1 MIPRTAVTMSKREVL
16 ALLVVFIVYVVIGGA
31 VFMAVEGPREEEL
44 RNEIAQLRHEF
55 HERLASLNLSEL
67 NSTDIKKIVARLADA
82 RSKNLMDEHGQD
94 THTNWNFYNS
104 FFFAITVVTTIG
116 YGHLAP
122 STAWGRVF
130 CVLYAVVGVP
140 MTGIL
145 LAGIGDHFARGMVRG
160 LKRARGHRAPRLALA
175 ANLCT
180 FLLPWLLVF
189 LLLPAAV
196 FMFTEDWSYL
206 EGLYYC
212 FITLATIGFGDYV
225 AGNFD
230 GDYIWIYKTGVVL
243 WIIFGL
249 GYLAMILNYI
259 SRAMRC
265 KQIRR
270 VEDRLS
276 ASFSSTQHKF
286 GQRLDEIHRLLQE
299 FASKQKSHRKSIWR
313 GKSGDKQLTDC
324 GGGGAD
330 DDASADS
337 LCGGSDKNH
346 NTRDDQIQRLLTL
359 VETLKEESTQ
369 NLCRTRQLI
378 ETHNLRLQ
386 IEAPYHLREELLPPA
401 AHHHRAEGGLPRGEA
416 APSRRH
422 SLPVLNTEGGLLHGP
437 GGAGGGGFLAVPK
450 DYLHVKSSG
459 GKKNRSHLEFPTNF
473 FAPRAS
479 IPLCNGRLSRRD
491 SYDDDVYDVEI
502 AVTKPMVTFD
512 LDSLDST
519 TI

>member
-1 MIPRTAVTMSKREVL
+1 MCAYR
-16 ALLVVFIVYVVIGGA
+16 
-31 VFMAVEGPREEEL
+31 
-44 RNEIAQLRHEF
+44 
-55 HERLASLNLSEL
+55 
-67 NSTDIKKIVARLADA
+67 
-82 RSKNLMDEHGQD
+82 
-94 THTNWNFYNS
+94 
-104 FFFAITVVTTIG
+104 
-116 YGHLAP
+116 
-122 STAWGRVF
+122 
-130 CVLYAVVGVP
+130 
-140 MTGIL
+140 
-145 LAGIGDHFARGMVRG
+145 
-160 LKRARGHRAPRLALA
+160 
-175 ANLCT
+175 
-180 FLLPWLLVF
+180 
-189 LLLPAAV
+189 
-196 FMFTEDWSYL
+196 
-206 EGLYYC
+206 
-212 FITLATIGFGDYV
+212 
-225 AGNFD
+225 NFD

-276 ASFSSTQHKF
+276 ASFHSTQHKF

-313 GKSGDKQLTDC
+313 GKSSEKQHSGVC
-324 GGGGAD
+324 GGGD
-330 DDASADS
+330 DDMSAES

-386 IEAPYHLREELLPPA
+386 LEAPYHLREELLQ
-401 AHHHRAEGGLPRGEA
+401 HTHSHRESAGGLPRGEV

-422 SLPVLNTEGGLLHGP
+422 SLPVKFP
-437 GGAGGGGFLAVPK
+437 
-450 DYLHVKSSG
+450 SG
-459 GKKNRSHLEFPTNF
+459 HKNRSHLEFPTNF

-479 IPLCNGRLSRRD
+479 IPLCNGRLSSHRD
-491 SYDDDVYDVEI
+491 SYDGDVYDVEI

-519 TI
+519 AI

>member
-1 MIPRTAVTMSKREVL
+1 MSKREVL

-44 RNEIAQLRHEF
+44 RSEIAQLRHEF

-67 NSTDIKKIVARLADA
+67 NSSDIKAIVARLADA

-225 AGNFD
+225 AGT
-230 GDYIWIYKTGVVL
+230 YC
-243 WIIFGL
+243 
-249 GYLAMILNYI
+249 A
-259 SRAMRC
+259 
-265 KQIRR
+265 
-270 VEDRLS
+270 
-276 ASFSSTQHKF
+276 AS
-286 GQRLDEIHRLLQE
+286 
-299 FASKQKSHRKSIWR
+299 
-313 GKSGDKQLTDC
+313 
-324 GGGGAD
+324 
-330 DDASADS
+330 
-337 LCGGSDKNH
+337 N
-346 NTRDDQIQRLLTL
+346 
-359 VETLKEESTQ
+359 
-369 NLCRTRQLI
+369 
-378 ETHNLRLQ
+378 
-386 IEAPYHLREELLPPA
+386 
-401 AHHHRAEGGLPRGEA
+401 
-416 APSRRH
+416 
-422 SLPVLNTEGGLLHGP
+422 
-437 GGAGGGGFLAVPK
+437 VPM
-450 DYLHVKSSG
+450 G
-459 GKKNRSHLEFPTNF
+459 N
-473 FAPRAS
+473 
-479 IPLCNGRLSRRD
+479 
-491 SYDDDVYDVEI
+491 
-502 AVTKPMVTFD
+502 
-512 LDSLDST
+512 
-519 TI
+519 